1 MQMNVIKI
9 CFICS
14 LCVFFTSPLLAFYSI
29 AQDTTQADTVRQVQ
43 PDYVNV
49 NVLIETEWGT
59 SDKHENVDV
68 RLNWSGKKVTEV
80 VIINKYSECSIILIE
95 GVVVK
100 IIDPK
105 SGKVIKRF
113 K

>member
-1 MQMNVIKI
+1 MKMNVIKI

-14 LCVFFTSPLLAFYSI
+14 VCVFFTSPLLAFYSL
-29 AQDTTQADTVRQVQ
+29 AQDTTQTDTVSQVQ

-49 NVLIETEWGT
+49 NVLVETEWGT
-59 SDKHENVDV
+59 SDKYDSVDV
-68 RLNWSGKKVTEV
+68 RLNWADKKVKEV
-80 VIINKYSECSIILIE
+80 VIINKHSECSIILIE

-100 IIDPK
+100 IIDAK

>member
-14 LCVFFTSPLLAFYSI
+14 VCIFFISPLPAFYSI
-29 AQDTTQADTVRQVQ
+29 VQDTTQVDTVSQVQ

-49 NVLIETEWGT
+49 NVFAETEWGA

-80 VIINKYSECSIILIE
+80 VIINKNLEFSIILIE